1 MRLQQLFQDDLQRSH
16 DAASHRRVDAAEPS
30 PSTERFLLLLCELSA
45 VVRFGYESLF
55 GRQVLAAV

>member
-16 DAASHRRVDAAEPS
+16 DTASHRRSRTS